1 MATTVISSWRPVNAA
16 GRHPLPNR
24 RPSPEEARFLQGAKD
39 LLHFWLSAQE
49 EHDAAQALPSLEQGV
64 PATPAPRDEAAAPAD
79 STGDK
84 PDVPQQQ
91 VQGQQEP
98 RESQST
104 GSPDGPA
111 PPVPAK
117 SNGRHPLPSSRPKPK
132 SEPQLQKKRK
142 RVDEEEDDDDDEQ
155 VKKRD
160 EEKKK
165 SDGKKKDGK
174 KPEDGKNS
182 KPFVCHCGSR
192 FPRQDHL
199 TRHVRIVHGIVGED
213 GVQRWETYECD
224 VCRQLFTRKDNL
236 KQHRKHGHP
245 EAHKAEPAFV
255 PRVVLVTADEE
266 EKETAPSRTA
276 SPSPTASA
284 TLTASP
290 TPDAENGQ
298 A

>member
-91 VQGQQEP
+91 VQGQQVQGQQEP
-98 RESQST
+98 RELEST

-132 SEPQLQKKRK
+132 SEPQPQKKRK
-142 RVDEEEDDDDDEQ
+142 RVDEEEE
-155 VKKRD
+155 
-160 EEKKK
+160 
-165 SDGKKKDGK
+165 DGK

-182 KPFVCHCGSR
+182 RPFVCHCGSR

-199 TRHVRIVHGIVGED
+199 TRHGRIVHGFKCKD
-213 GVQRWETYECD
+213 GVQRWERFGCD
-224 VCRQLFTRKDNL
+224 GCRQLFTRKDNL
-236 KQHRKHGHP
+236 NQHRKQRHP

-266 EKETAPSRTA
+266 KGTAPSRTV